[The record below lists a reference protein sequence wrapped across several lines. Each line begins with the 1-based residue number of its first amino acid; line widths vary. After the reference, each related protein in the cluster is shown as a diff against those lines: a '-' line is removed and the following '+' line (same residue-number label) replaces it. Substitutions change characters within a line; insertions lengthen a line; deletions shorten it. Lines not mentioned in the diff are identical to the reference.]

1 MNPSRIATSLFF
13 RAVYAIYQLFC
24 SSMVAVVKG
33 APGGE
38 RVLAMG
44 RRQGPFDMM
53 GLRV

>member
-24 SSMVAVVKG
+24 SRMVAVVKG

-44 RRQGPFDMM
+44 RRQGPFEMM